1 MLLIEKSGTALTC
14 NNIITMY
21 RLRIIYSQ
29 IDSLSISSFALS
41 YMPVVHLE
49 DRVKVCFHNSHVDI
63 KLDSPQWVLAWAKYL
78 ETSQVVFYAMK
89 MGELNV

>member
-1 MLLIEKSGTALTC
+1 
-14 NNIITMY
+14 
-21 RLRIIYSQ
+21 
-29 IDSLSISSFALS
+29 
-41 YMPVVHLE
+41 MPVVHLE